1 MHWFIKLS
9 WGSGSIQDPTLQLFP
24 EFSSIAS
31 LLNVVMNQKYFSLIA
46 AFMVFAQTGNAQ
58 NKASKWLAPTTFNAQ
73 EFLQPQKQY
82 APFTRWWWPGND
94 VNKEELKREMH
105 LFADNHFGG
114 VEIQSMGLI
123 MPCKGKGRADRIMSF
138 DTPLYYANLGSV
150 MDVAKQLGL
159 TVDLTDGSGW
169 PSGGAHLT
177 EEDNNLTLEY
187 GMVDV
192 APNTKKPIKLPR
204 ASKGDRPAAQMV
216 AVIAAKATDDK
227 GPTVWL
233 DDKSVVDLTTQVKDS
248 CVTFNKKD
256 ANWKIITF
264 WKMAD
269 MEAPMLMAARN
280 SGFAMNHFDSLKVFK
295 NYDHWL
301 GERTGL
307 KKYMGNPLRCLFNDS
322 YEFRADRHF
331 TDDFIEN
338 FKKNRG
344 YNPVPYFPA
353 NIWYGYNNM
362 YLRADKPDVKPSF
375 GFSANDWRLRY
386 DYDLT
391 ISDLLKEHMLLAS
404 KNYLEPKG
412 MLHRT
417 QAYGLN
423 MDMMSMAGAA
433 SIPEMETMQFTL
445 NSEAGY
451 KIISSGAHLYNRPIV
466 SCETAVYI
474 NRVFLT
480 TPEKLRMT
488 IDKVLVSGVNQIIY
502 HGTPYSYFPDGYPKE
517 GWYPFYNSALG
528 VNFSTMLSETNPF
541 WKYIGEINSY
551 AQRAQYVLR
560 SGKPQADVLIYYP
573 FLKFSEGTRNPKE
586 LLCRGYLPD
595 VEPALPEEGKP
606 FDSKVE
612 TEWMEKIYPLI
623 DQLNAHG
630 VTWDW
635 VNDESLQ
642 AITTQQGSLDVR
654 GNKYQGLILFNLP
667 YIQVGSAQ
675 NLKKV
680 AEAGANIVCMG
691 NLPTIQ
697 PSYKDFQKNDE
708 LTAALMK
715 DVKNCA
721 SVKSMNASA
730 ELVSWIKN
738 LEMPV
743 RTSTPADMMR
753 QIRRELAQGSIAQ
766 FYWNESN
773 DWQNITLDIAPSF
786 KHVYWMNAED
796 GSICEATISNQQ
808 VSKQF
813 APLSTAF
820 LYCTQQPID
829 AVQKTA
835 QMELDI
841 NKAEEVMTITHAD
854 IKVDSLSLENH
865 PLGDW
870 RNDDSL
876 KYVGSEATY
885 SFTVKMKKDK
895 RSRYYM
901 DLGKVCYSAEMEIN
915 GQSVGK
921 RIYTPFLFDIT
932 DYIKKGNNLVTIR
945 VTPSLYNE
953 LVKRGKDKQRL
964 FKMFKNSTLASEG
977 LAGPV
982 KIFKYNNNN
991 KK

>member
-1 MHWFIKLS
+1 MNK
-9 WGSGSIQDPTLQLFP
+9 IQLILT
-24 EFSSIAS
+24 AS
-31 LLNVVMNQKYFSLIA
+31 LALLA
-46 AFMVFAQTGNAQ
+46 ETGNAQ
-58 NKASKWLAPTTFNAQ
+58 TKASKWLAPTTFNAQ
-73 EFLQPQKQY
+73 NFLQPQIQF

-94 VNKEELKREMH
+94 VEKEELKRELH
-105 LFADNHFGG
+105 LFADHHFGG
-114 VEIQSMGLI
+114 VEIQPMGLI

-138 DTPLYYANLGSV
+138 DTPLYYENLSTV
-150 MDVAKQLGL
+150 MEVAKQLGL

-192 APNTKKPIKLPR
+192 QPGTKRPIKLPR
-204 ASKGDRPAAQMV
+204 AAKGDRPNAKLV
-216 AVIAAKATDDK
+216 AVLAAKATDAK
-227 GPTVWL
+227 GPTIWL
-233 DDKSVVDLTTQVKDS
+233 DDKSVVDLTANVKDS
-248 CVTFNKKD
+248 CVTFNRKD
-256 ANWKIITF
+256 ADWKLIAF

-269 MEAPMLMAARN
+269 MEAPMLMASRN
-280 SGFAMNHFDSLKVFK
+280 SGFAMNHFDSLKVVK

-307 KKYMGNPLRCLFNDS
+307 AKYMGAPLRCLFNDS

-331 TDDFIEN
+331 TDDFVEK

-362 YLRADKPDVKPSF
+362 YLRMADPNLKPSF
-375 GFSANDWRLRY
+375 GFTDQDWRLRY

-391 ISDLLKEHMLLAS
+391 VSDLLKEHMLLAS

-433 SIPEMETMQFTL
+433 SIPEMETMQFGQ

-466 SCETAVYI
+466 TCESAVYI

-488 IDKVLVSGVNQIIY
+488 IDKILTSGVNQIIY

-528 VNFSTMLSETNPF
+528 VNFSTSISETSAF
-541 WKYIGEINSY
+541 WKYMSAINTY
-551 AQRAQYVLR
+551 TQRAQYVLR

-595 VEPALPEEGKP
+595 VEPALPGEGKP
-606 FDSKVE
+606 FNSEVE
-612 TEWMEKIYPLI
+612 TKWMNDIYPLI
-623 DQLNAHG
+623 DKLNADG

-642 AITTQQGSLDVR
+642 AMTTQQGKLDVR
-654 GNKYQGLILFNLP
+654 GNKYEGLILFNLP
-667 YIQVGSAQ
+667 YIQVGSAA

-680 AEAGANIVCMG
+680 AADGANIVCMG
-691 NLPTIQ
+691 NMPTVQ
-697 PSYKDFQKNDE
+697 PSYKDYQENDR
-708 LTAALMK
+708 LTAECMNA
-715 DVKNCA
+715 VKNSA
-721 SVKSMNASA
+721 SVKSVAAPS
-730 ELVSWIKN
+730 ELTEWIKA
-738 LEMPV
+738 LDMPV
-743 RTSTPADMMR
+743 RTATPADMMR
-753 QIRRELAQGSIAQ
+753 QIRRQLSETSIAQ

-773 DWQNITLDIAPSF
+773 QWQNITLDVAPRFS
-786 KHVYWMNAED
+786 HAYWMNAED
-796 GSICEATISNQQ
+796 GTITEAAISNRQ

-820 LYCTQQPID
+820 LYCTD
-829 AVQKTA
+829 AA
-835 QMELDI
+835 ISNELPQAKVEFDI
-841 NKAEEVMTITHAD
+841 NKVEEFMTVTNAD
-854 IKVDSLSLENH
+854 IQVDSLSLKNH
-865 PLGDW
+865 PFGDW
-870 RNDDSL
+870 RNDDTL
-876 KYVGSEATY
+876 KYAGSEATY
-885 SFTVKMKKDK
+885 SFSVKMKKDK
-895 RSRYYM
+895 HSRYYI
-901 DLGKVCYSAEMEIN
+901 DLGKVCYSAELEVN
-915 GQSVGK
+915 GKAVGK
-921 RIYTPFLFDIT
+921 RIFTPFVFDIT
-932 DYIKKGNNLVTIR
+932 DQLKKGDNQITVR
-945 VTPSLYNE
+945 VTPSRYNE
-953 LVKRGKDKQRL
+953 FVKRGKDGQRL
-964 FKMFKNSTLASEG
+964 FKMLKTSTLASQG
-977 LAGPV
+977 IAGPV
-982 KIFKYNNNN
+982 KIYKS
-991 KK
+991 KKQ

>member
-1 MHWFIKLS
+1 MNKIQ
-9 WGSGSIQDPTLQLFP
+9 SI
-24 EFSSIAS
+24 
-31 LLNVVMNQKYFSLIA
+31 LIA
-46 AFMVFAQTGNAQ
+46 TLAVIAEAGNAQ
-58 NKASKWLAPTTFNAQ
+58 TKASKWLAPTTFNAK
-73 EFLQPQKQY
+73 EFIQPQKQY

-94 VNKEELKREMH
+94 VDKEELKREMH
-105 LFADNHFGG
+105 LFADHHFGG
-114 VEIQSMGLI
+114 VEIQSMGLV

-138 DTPLYYANLGSV
+138 DTPLYYSNLSSV
-150 MDVAKQLGL
+150 MDAAKQLGL
-159 TVDLTDGSGW
+159 IVDLTDGSGW

-192 APNTKKPIKLPR
+192 APNTKTPIKLPR
-204 ASKGDRPAAQMV
+204 ASKGDRPNAKIV
-216 AVIAAKATDDK
+216 AVLAAKATDDK

-233 DDKSVVDLTTQVKDS
+233 DDKSVVDLTTHVKDS
-248 CVTFNKKD
+248 CVTFNKKE

-269 MEAPMLMAARN
+269 MEAPMLMASRN
-280 SGFAMNHFDSLKVFK
+280 TGFAMNHFDSLKVFK

-307 KKYMGNPLRCLFNDS
+307 SKYMGEPLRCLFNDS

-331 TDDFIEN
+331 TNDFIEK
-338 FKKNRG
+338 FKQNRG

-362 YLRADKPDVKPSF
+362 YLRLADPNLKPSF
-375 GFSANDWRLRY
+375 GFSDNDWRLRY

-433 SIPEMETMQFTL
+433 SIPEMETMQFGQ

-466 SCETAVYI
+466 TCETAVQI
-474 NRVFLT
+474 NRVFLA

-488 IDKVLVSGVNQIIY
+488 IDKVLSSGVNQIIY
-502 HGTPYSYFPDGYPKE
+502 HGTPYRYFPEGHPKE

-541 WKYIGEINSY
+541 WKYIADINSY

-573 FLKFSEGTRNPKE
+573 FLKFSEGTRNPNE
-586 LLCRGYLPD
+586 LLCRGYLPN

-612 TEWMEKIYPLI
+612 TKWMNDIYPLI
-623 DQLNAHG
+623 DKLNANG

-642 AITTQQGSLDVR
+642 AMTTNQGSLDVR
-654 GNKYQGLILFNLP
+654 GNQYQGLILFNLP
-667 YIQVGSAQ
+667 YIQVGSAK

-680 AEAGANIVCMG
+680 AADGANIVCMG
-691 NLPTIQ
+691 SMPSIQ
-697 PSYKDFQKNDE
+697 PSYKDYQENDR
-708 LTAALMK
+708 LTSECMNA
-715 DVKNCA
+715 VKNSA
-721 SVKSMNASA
+721 SVKSVAAPS
-730 ELVSWIKN
+730 ELTTWIKN
-738 LEMPV
+738 LDMPV
-743 RTSTPADMMR
+743 RTATPADMMR
-753 QIRRELAQGSIAQ
+753 QTRRALANGTVAQ

-773 DWQNITLDIAPSF
+773 EWQNITLDIAPRF
-786 KHVYWMNAED
+786 KHAYWMNAED
-796 GSICEATISNQQ
+796 GSITEAAISNQQ
-808 VSKQF
+808 VSKLF
-813 APLSTAF
+813 APLSTSF
-820 LYCTQQPID
+820 LYCTESAISKDLPQAKI
-829 AVQKTA
+829 
-835 QMELDI
+835 EFDI
-841 NKAEEVMTITHAD
+841 NKAEEVMTVTHAD
-854 IKVDSLSLENH
+854 INIDSLKLENH

-870 RNDDSL
+870 RDDDSL
-876 KYVGSEATY
+876 KYAGSEATY
-885 SFTVKMKKDK
+885 SFSMNIKKDK
-895 RSRYYM
+895 HCRYYI
-901 DLGKVCYSAEMEIN
+901 DLGKVGYSAEMEVN
-915 GQSVGK
+915 GQAVGK
-921 RIYTPFLFDIT
+921 RIFTPFVFDVT
-932 DYIKKGNNLVTIR
+932 DYIKKGVNQLTIR

-953 LVKRGKDKQRL
+953 LVKRGKDGQRL
-964 FKMFKNSTLASEG
+964 YKMLKNSTLASQG
-977 LAGPV
+977 IAGPV
-982 KIFKYNNNN
+982 KIYKV
-991 KK
+991 KRQ